1 MQVPTPRTPRR
12 DIPGGVRGQLAV
24 PTLAVVLCLMGT
36 LALAMIHIMRRQLV
50 ELSDERARS
59 LGYLIGQEMHDC
71 APEESM
77 LRMRHLRRHTGLALI
92 AWRSDDGWLVSVDDD
107 VLGRAV
113 EQRRAHLA
121 GGLHRSVTIHTPGGT
136 SYQVTALAL
145 PDSEPVIVATSLEPL
160 QDRLRRASDTVW
172 VFILINGILALVLG
186 YAGFTYIVVRPLR
199 TIGVATERA
208 ASGDFASPITA
219 LPRNE
224 FGQVGRSFNAMLASL
239 ERHGAELQARIHELE
254 RTNLELQ
261 RTQQSLIR
269 SEKLASVGQLAAG
282 VAHEVGNPLQG
293 ILGYAELLD
302 DPDLDDEMR
311 AMLVGKIERQVE
323 RISTIIHELLDFSRD
338 DSQQPLQPTDLAR
351 CVRDAVELA
360 RATRRVKHLQI
371 TLDGLDDALPPVEAV
386 DSQVSQVLINLLFN
400 AGDALHAQPDARV
413 TVRAEVTEEAV
424 TLHLEDNGPGI
435 PPDALARIFD
445 PFYTTKAPGEGTG
458 LGLSICARIMARFG
472 GDISAQ
478 TRPEGGARFA
488 LAFRR
493 SVCHHPSDDLS

>member
-1 MQVPTPRTPRR
+1 MRVPTPRTPRR

-24 PTLAVVLCLMGT
+24 PMLVVVVCLMAT
-36 LALAMIHIMRRQLV
+36 LALAMIHIMRRQLID
-50 ELSDERARS
+50 LSDERARS
-59 LGYLIGQEMHDC
+59 LAYLIGQELHDSP
-71 APEESM
+71 PEESM
-77 LRMRHLRRHTGLALI
+77 GRLLRLRRHTGLALI
-92 AWRSDDGWLVSVDDD
+92 AWRSADGWMVSVDDD

-113 EQRRAHLA
+113 EGRRAHLM
-121 GGLHRSVTIHTPGGT
+121 GGLQRSVTIHTRTT
-136 SYQVTALAL
+136 SYQVSALAL
-145 PDSEPVIVATSLEPL
+145 PGAEPVIVATSLEPL

-186 YAGFTYIVVRPLR
+186 YAGFTFVVVRPLR
-199 TIGVATERA
+199 AIGVATDRA

-239 ERHGAELQARIHELE
+239 ERHGAELQARIQELE
-254 RTNLELQ
+254 RINLELQ
-261 RTQQSLIR
+261 HTQQSLLR

-302 DPDLDDEMR
+302 DADLDDDMR

-351 CVRDAVELA
+351 CVHDAVELA
-360 RATRRVKHLQI
+360 RATRRVKHLCI
-371 TLDGLDDALPPVEAV
+371 ELHDLDRLPPVEAV

-400 AGDALHAQPDARV
+400 AGDALDGQPDARV
-413 TVRAEVTEEAV
+413 DLRAEATDEAV
-424 TLHLEDNGPGI
+424 TLTFEDNGPGI
-435 PPDALARIFD
+435 PPEALARIFD

-458 LGLSICARIMARFG
+458 LGLSICARIMERFG
-472 GDISAQ
+472 GDMRVDAG
-478 TRPEGGARFA
+478 EGGGARFT
-488 LAFRR
+488 LTFRR